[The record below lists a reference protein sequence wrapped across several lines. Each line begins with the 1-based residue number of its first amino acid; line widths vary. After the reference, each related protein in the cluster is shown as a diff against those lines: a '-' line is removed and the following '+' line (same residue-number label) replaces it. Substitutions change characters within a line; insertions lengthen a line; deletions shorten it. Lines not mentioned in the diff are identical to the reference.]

1 MVKKME
7 FDNVNKP
14 KHYCD
19 TQFEPIAVI
28 YDWLGPYGAAMF
40 CMGNV
45 IKYYKRDGKKDTA
58 KTVEDLE
65 KAAWYAKKAAECMA
79 MVEDKGNK

>member
-1 MVKKME
+1 ME

-19 TQFEPIAVI
+19 SQIEPIVVI
-28 YDWLGPYGAAMF
+28 HDWFGPYGAAMF

-45 IKYYKRDGKKDTA
+45 IKYYKRDGKKDSA
-58 KTVEDLE
+58 KVVEDLE
-65 KAAWYAKKAAECMA
+65 KAAWYADKDAKFMA
-79 MVEDKGNK
+79 MVESGEK